1 LQAAKAHSRQ
11 ANVIMI
17 TFQRMVGLMPRAQLG
32 RLFSRIFKPWRLF
45 GFAIA
50 SMTAAAAD
58 LRASELQV
66 WTGGDR
72 PAFVLPDL
80 NGADIALRSRHGSM
94 VLVHFFAT
102 WCEPCRDELPAL
114 RRLVARSA
122 DVGVTVL
129 AVSVA
134 EVDERV
140 RRFFETMP
148 VNFPILLDR
157 DRAVAKAWE
166 VNTLPTTF
174 VLDGTHTPRLVV
186 EGEFSW
192 DSITA
197 EAMMQAVLRTRSDA
211 PGSKSLLRRQVE
223 TQGG

>member
-1 LQAAKAHSRQ
+1 
-11 ANVIMI
+11 MI
-17 TFQRMVGLMPRAQLG
+17 TFQRMVGLMPRAQVG
-32 RLFSRIFKPWRLF
+32 RLFSGVFKAWRLL

-50 SMTAAAAD
+50 TMTAAAAD

-80 NGADIALRSRHGSM
+80 DGADIALRSRHGSM

-129 AVSVA
+129 A

-140 RRFFETMP
+140 RRFFETIP

-166 VNTLPTTF
+166 VHTLPTTF
-174 VLDGTHTPRLVV
+174 VLDRTLKPRLVA
-186 EGEFSW
+186 EGEFAW

-197 EAMMQAVLRTRSDA
+197 EAMMRALARSQLD
-211 PGSKSLLRRQVE
+211 LRRP
-223 TQGG
+223 TS

>member
-1 LQAAKAHSRQ
+1 LQAVKTHSGQ
-11 ANVIMI
+11 ADVIVTMI
-17 TFQRMVGLMPRAQLG
+17 QRLTPRAKVG
-32 RLFSRIFKPWRLF
+32 RLFSRVCKAWRLF

-50 SMTAAAAD
+50 SMTAATAE

-80 NGADIALRSRHGSM
+80 NGADIALRSRLGSM

-122 DVGVTVL
+122 DAGVTVL

-174 VLDGTHTPRLVV
+174 VLDRTLKPRLVA

-192 DSITA
+192 NGITA
-197 EAMMQAVLRTRSDA
+197 EAMMRALARSQSDPQRPKSSAEGAIGNSGSTTR
-211 PGSKSLLRRQVE
+211 
-223 TQGG
+223 

>member
-1 LQAAKAHSRQ
+1 MLAS
-11 ANVIMI
+11 
-17 TFQRMVGLMPRAQLG
+17 QRTVRLPLRGQRG
-32 RLFSRIFKPWRLF
+32 RLFSSVFKVLHRF
-45 GFAIA
+45 GVVVA
-50 SMTAAAAD
+50 SVSAMAGE
-58 LRASELQV
+58 LRGSELQA

-80 NGADIALRSRHGSM
+80 NGVDIALRSQHSPV

-102 WCEPCRDELPAL
+102 WCEPCREELPAL
-114 RRLVARSA
+114 RRLVARSV

-129 AVSVA
+129 AVSVG

-140 RRFFETMP
+140 RRFFETLP
-148 VNFPILLDR
+148 VNFPVLLDR
-157 DRAVAKAWE
+157 DRAIARAWQ

-174 VLDGTHTPRLVV
+174 VLDGTHEPRLVV

-197 EAMMQAVLRTRSDA
+197 EVMMRALPRTRSDA
-211 PGSKSLLRRQVE
+211 ARPKSLLRRQVE

>member
-1 LQAAKAHSRQ
+1 MIIGSDIMVRVTPSRRPDRLLSRVFQA
-11 ANVIMI
+11 
-17 TFQRMVGLMPRAQLG
+17 L
-32 RLFSRIFKPWRLF
+32 RLF
-45 GFAIA
+45 GVAVA
-50 SMTAAAAD
+50 SVTALAGK
-58 LRASELQV
+58 LPASELQV
-66 WTGGDR
+66 WAGNYR

-80 NGADIALRSRHGSM
+80 NGVDVALHSQRGAM

-114 RRLVARSA
+114 RRLFARSA

-148 VNFPILLDR
+148 VNFPVLLDR
-157 DRAVAKAWE
+157 DRAVAKAWA
-166 VNTLPTTF
+166 VDTLPTTF
-174 VLDGTHTPRLVV
+174 VLDRTLTPRLVA
-186 EGEFSW
+186 EGEFAW

-197 EAMMQAVLRTRSDA
+197 DEMMRRLAGARSDA
-211 PGSKSLLRRQVE
+211 RGRKLLVE
-223 TQGG
+223 ASIGPQGR